1 MARRR
6 AVSLSYYKRDRKRR
20 ELKSRRHCDERAQRY
35 ACRCSISF
43 RDKWAA
49 DRESAARDL
58 SRPRNRGRSLGY
70 LFSIGGKASNYS
82 RGSPSARRRHRRDL
96 TAAGKDRPMERLDSF
111 SKSNPGD
118 LSRGSGVVAK
128 ERPET
133 AGRGFAINGR
143 DRLEIVAE
151 SPRACPRWDRHH

>member
-20 ELKSRRHCDERAQRY
+20 QRKSRRHCDERAQRY

-70 LFSIGGKASNYS
+70 LFSIGGKASHYS

-96 TAAGKDRPMERLDSF
+96 TAAGKDRPVERLDNF
-111 SKSNPGD
+111 SKSNPSD
-118 LSRGSGVVAK
+118 RSRRSSMAAK
-128 ERPET
+128 ERRET
-133 AGRGFAINGR
+133 PGHGSSVDG
-143 DRLEIVAE
+143 
-151 SPRACPRWDRHH
+151 